1 MDLIY
6 MNESKKDIDV
16 LKDYT
21 LDLAYGSDE
30 NDFECKVNINNN
42 VCKTGYYLY
51 FEGEEYGGVI
61 DSVGV
66 DTDETTV
73 TYSGRTWHGIL
84 ESKVLQPDEGE
95 DYLIVSGEANEV
107 LKLLI
112 DRMGLSELFKV
123 STLNSKIQISSYQM
137 NRYIK
142 GYTGIIKMLKA
153 YNAKLNMVF
162 NRGFVELSA
171 SPLADYSQDEQFD
184 TDQISFT
191 IKRNSKH
198 INHVICLGRGDLKD
212 RRVIH
217 IYCDLLGNISG
228 TQTLTGLDEM
238 CEIYDNSNAESDEDL
253 IQGGIDKITESFA
266 SDSVDFS
273 LDSNDQYI
281 FDVNDKVGAREQI
294 TGTYVVASVSK
305 KIVNIS
311 NNSTSISYDC
321 EADTVSVSA
330 GPYPSSGDGS
340 ESGQTVS
347 IKIGSVTT
355 GGAGSDAEVKNAGD
369 NKNMILDFVIPK
381 GDKGQDG
388 AAGAKGE
395 KGDQG
400 DKGADGAPGADG
412 KDGVDGKS
420 ISEVINY
427 YLATSASSGVTAKT
441 SGWTTTVQSVS
452 ASKKYLWNYEV
463 VKLSDGTIV
472 STSMPCIIGAYGD
485 RGNPGADGKD
495 GSDGTNGTD
504 GIGIKEIEEFY
515 AVSTSNTKVPT
526 SWSTTV
532 PTMTAT
538 NKYLWNYETITYT
551 NNTSVDT
558 AKKVIGVYG
567 DKGATGAKG
576 DTGATGKGVKSTAVT
591 YQASS
596 SGTTTPTGTWSTTIP
611 TVSAGQYLWTRTI
624 ITYTDNTTSTSY
636 SVGRNGTNGTN
647 GTNGKDGAAGKGI
660 KSTVVAYQVGASGT
674 TVPTGTWSTSIPAA
688 DTSKPYLWTRTIITY
703 TDNTTSTSYS
713 VGATPEGMVQKKKI
727 ISEINQSAEEI
738 SIKAEKISL
747 EGLVT
752 ANENFKVLEDGSIEA
767 KNGKFTG
774 EIYATSGKFEGEIVS
789 SKATITGGSMVI
801 QCSNPGDKVIDIY
814 WGNPNTEGQ
823 DPYYTFQITPG
834 SIYSYGYNG
843 GHTGSYTLDFD
854 GLTFT
859 GAGGSIYTP
868 GSISCDSIKASGN
881 LTVSGT
887 INGMKWNWSGQGG
900 QPSWLWG
907 GNDGA
912 NMYVYNPSDFSVN
925 YAKSANY
932 ANSAGGISAPIYGY
946 DKNVNITCGGWNT
959 PASVTLP
966 AGTYVG
972 IVFAKMYGT
981 PASRMVMVF
990 STNSGATDAGAY
1002 MSDDNMD
1009 RACCSSPVVINVS
1022 GNTNFYLRVYNSMSG
1037 VRACHCGWYLVKVK

>member
-30 NDFECKVNINNN
+30 NDFECKENINNN

-112 DRMGLSELFKV
+112 ERMGLSELFKV

-355 GGAGSDAEVKNAGD
+355 GGAGSDASVKNAGD

-381 GDKGQDG
+381 GD
-388 AAGAKGE
+388 
-395 KGDQG
+395 QG
-400 DKGADGAPGADG
+400 DKGEDGAPGADG

-441 SGWTTTVQSVS
+441 AGWTTTVQSVS
-452 ASKKYLWNYEV
+452 SSKKYLWNYEV
-463 VKLSDGTIV
+463 VKLTDGTIV

-576 DTGATGKGVKSTAVT
+576 DTGATGKGVKSTVVT

-596 SGTTTPTGTWSTTIP
+596 SGTTTPTGTWS
-611 TVSAGQYLWTRTI
+611 A
-624 ITYTDNTTSTSY
+624 
-636 SVGRNGTNGTN
+636 
-647 GTNGKDGAAGKGI
+647 
-660 KSTVVAYQVGASGT
+660 
-674 TVPTGTWSTSIPAA
+674 SIPAA

-767 KNGKFTG
+767 VNGKFTG
-774 EIYATSGKFEGEIVS
+774 EIHATSGKFEGEIVS
-789 SKATITGGSMVI
+789 SKATITGGSMI
-801 QCSNPGDKVIDIY
+801 IKAADNDYKAIDIY
-814 WGNPNTEGQ
+814 WGNPNTQGEDG
-823 DPYYTFQITPG
+823 YYTTQISPG
-834 SIYSYGYNG
+834 SVYGYGYNG
-843 GHTGSYTLDFD
+843 GHSGSFRLDFD
-854 GLTFT
+854 GLTLT
-859 GAGGSIYTP
+859 GAGANIRCLDITAAG
-868 GSISCDSIKASGN
+868 A
-881 LTVSGT
+881 
-887 INGMKWNWSGQGG
+887 INGRYWNWSGQGG

-907 GNDGA
+907 GNDGV
-912 NMYVYNPSDFSVN
+912 NMYVYNPSNFSVN

-946 DKNVNITCGGWNT
+946 DKNINITCGGWNT

-966 AGTYVG
+966 AGTYIG
-972 IVFAKMYGT
+972 MVFAKMYGT
-981 PASRMVMVF
+981 PTSRMVMVF

>member
-6 MNESKKDIDV
+6 MDESKKDIDV

-340 ESGQTVS
+340 GQTVS

-369 NKNMILDFVIPK
+369 DKNMILDFVIPK
-381 GDKGQDG
+381 GD
-388 AAGAKGE
+388 
-395 KGDQG
+395 QG
-400 DKGADGAPGADG
+400 DKGEDGAPGADG

-441 SGWTTTVQSVS
+441 AGWTTTVQSVS
-452 ASKKYLWNYEV
+452 SSKKYLWNYEV
-463 VKLSDGTIV
+463 VKLTDGTIV

-576 DTGATGKGVKSTAVT
+576 DTGATGKGVKSTVVT

-596 SGTTTPTGTWSTTIP
+596 SGTTTPTGTWS
-611 TVSAGQYLWTRTI
+611 A
-624 ITYTDNTTSTSY
+624 
-636 SVGRNGTNGTN
+636 
-647 GTNGKDGAAGKGI
+647 
-660 KSTVVAYQVGASGT
+660 
-674 TVPTGTWSTSIPAA
+674 SIPAA

-789 SKATITGGSMVI
+789 SKATITGGSVNI
-801 QCSNPGDKVIDIY
+801 ASDGNKLAYIALTSTNVPIGYGDKIGTIATQIGSDGIACQSEKFRGDFNALGIY
-814 WGNPNTEGQ
+814 LAEGYENEGYFYSSPNGTHA
-823 DPYYTFQITPG
+823 
-834 SIYSYGYNG
+834 SILSADVL
-843 GHTGSYTLDFD
+843 SV
-854 GLTFT
+854 
-859 GAGGSIYTP
+859 
-868 GSISCDSIKASGN
+868 SGN

-887 INGMKWNWSGQGG
+887 INGVKWNWSGQGG

-912 NMYVYNPSDFSVN
+912 NMYVYNPSNFSVN

-946 DKNVNITCGGWNT
+946 DKNVNITCGGWST

-966 AGTYVG
+966 AGTYIG
-972 IVFAKMYGT
+972 MVFAKMYGT